1 MSESTLPPSIQLPL
15 IMDSILTSSMQ
26 FSPSASLTNTNGVK
40 YEETNSDADDEET
53 DSDVQSYRSIQTV
66 KSSAVSPM
74 SDDEDE
80 YEPETNND
88 WDFKNDTAYVGK
100 IRIRITNEVAIQF
113 LAVSIHQDKKW
124 VARDQ
129 IPDEIVNKYFD
140 YTHTKKIHIKDG
152 LTNDKPPRPEI
163 HGQHLN
169 DAQLDILKTHVQAM
183 TNKMKQLTD

>member
-1 MSESTLPPSIQLPL
+1 MSESTLPPSMQL
-15 IMDSILTSSMQ
+15 IMDSILPSSMQ
-26 FSPSASLTNTNGVK
+26 FSPIASLTNTNGVK

-100 IRIRITNEVAIQF
+100 IRI
-113 LAVSIHQDKKW
+113 K
-124 VARDQ
+124 
-129 IPDEIVNKYFD
+129 
-140 YTHTKKIHIKDG
+140 
-152 LTNDKPPRPEI
+152 
-163 HGQHLN
+163 
-169 DAQLDILKTHVQAM
+169 
-183 TNKMKQLTD
+183 